1 MNKNVNIAIV
11 GLGQIGIYLYNE
23 LNIKKS
29 EIHKK
34 TGKRIKIVAISA
46 KNKNKKR
53 RFSISKKIFYKN
65 PLKIFEKEKIDIL
78 FECIGSSDGIS
89 KMLVEK
95 ALKNKV
101 NVITPNKALI
111 SKHGDNL
118 AKLAEK
124 NKVNLEFEASVAGG
138 IPILRTIKEGL
149 ATNKINKVYGILN
162 GTTNYI
168 LSEMENT
175 NEAFDKVLQKAQK
188 LGFAEP
194 GNPKLDLNGFDAF
207 AKIRILSAL
216 SFNGKISKNKCIMEG
231 IENIKLEDIKI
242 VNQLGLRIKLLGISE
257 IIDGKLFET
266 VHPSLVSKKTYI
278 GNVNGVMNA
287 VITEG
292 IPVGQS
298 VLQGEGAGPGPTSSS
313 LLSDLMSILRG
324 NIKFPFGISSKK
336 RKSIKP
342 FDTNNYTNSLYL
354 RFEVKDKQGVL
365 SSITNRLAKFKISV
379 DRIIQTPDKKNKKA
393 RIIIITHK
401 TKEIDAKKCLS
412 IFKNN
417 KNILKFPTLI
427 RLYNYW
433 KFILKY
439 LKSYFLFFL

>member
-11 GLGQIGIYLYNE
+11 GLGQIGNYLYNE
-23 LNIKKS
+23 LNLKKK
-29 EIHKK
+29 EIEKK
-34 TGKRIKIVAISA
+34 TGKKIKIVAISA
-46 KNKNKKR
+46 RNKNKIRK
-53 RFSISKKIFYKN
+53 FSISKKIFYKD
-65 PLKIFEKEKIDIL
+65 PLKIIEEKKIDIL

-89 KMLVEK
+89 KKLVEK
-95 ALKNKV
+95 ALTNKIH
-101 NVITPNKALI
+101 VITPNKALI

-149 ATNKINKVYGILN
+149 ATNKIIKVYGILN

-168 LSEMENT
+168 LTEMETT
-175 NEAFDKVLQKAQK
+175 NQTFDKVLQKAQK

-207 AKIRILSAL
+207 AKIKILSAL
-216 SFNGKISKNKCIMEG
+216 SFNGKISNNKCIMEG
-231 IENIKLEDIKI
+231 IENIKLADIKI
-242 VNQLGLRIKLLGISE
+242 ASQLGLRIKLLGITE
-257 IIDGKLFET
+257 LIDGKLFET
-266 VHPSLVSKKTYI
+266 VHPCLVSKKTYI

-292 IPVGQS
+292 KPVGQS

-324 NIKFPFGISSKK
+324 NIKFPFGLSSKR
-336 RKSIKP
+336 RKFLKP
-342 FDTNNYTNSLYL
+342 FDSNNYTNSLYL

-365 SSITNRLAKFKISV
+365 SYITNRLAKFKISV
-379 DRIIQTPDKKNKKA
+379 DRIIQTPDKKNKTA

-401 TKEIDAKKCLS
+401 TSEINAKKCLS

-417 KNILKFPTLI
+417 RNLLKFPTLI
-427 RLYNYW
+427 RLYN
-433 KFILKY
+433 
-439 LKSYFLFFL
+439 

>member
-1 MNKNVNIAIV
+1 MNKNINIALV
-11 GLGQIGIYLYNE
+11 GLGQVGIFLYNE
-23 LNIKKS
+23 LNSKKR
-29 EIHKK
+29 EIQIK
-34 TGKRIKIVAISA
+34 TGKRINIVAISA

-53 RFSISKKIFYKN
+53 RFNIDKKIFYSN
-65 PLKIFEKEKIDIL
+65 PLKIFKEKKIDIL
-78 FECIGSSDGIS
+78 FECIGLSDGIS
-89 KMLVEK
+89 KKIVEY

-111 SKHGDNL
+111 AKHGDHL
-118 AKLAEK
+118 AKLAEM

-149 ATNKINKVYGILN
+149 ATNKIKKVYGILN

-168 LSEMENT
+168 LSEMENS
-175 NEAFDKVLQKAQK
+175 NESFEKVLKKAQV
-188 LGFAEP
+188 LGYAEP

-216 SFNGKISKNKCIMEG
+216 SFNIKISKSKCIMEG

-242 VNQLGLRIKLLGISE
+242 ANQLGLRIKLLGISE
-257 IIDGKLFET
+257 IINNQLFET
-266 VHPSLVSKKTYI
+266 VHPCLVSKNSYI

-292 IPVGQS
+292 KPVGQS
-298 VLQGEGAGPGPTSSS
+298 ILQGEGAGPGPTSSS
-313 LLSDLMSILRG
+313 LLSDLLSILRG
-324 NIKFPFGISSKK
+324 NIKPPFGISYNK

-342 FDTNNYTNSLYL
+342 FNNQNYSNSLYL

-365 SSITNRLAKFKISV
+365 SLITNRLSKFKISV
-379 DRIIQTPDKKNKKA
+379 KRIIQTPDKKNKKA
-393 RIIIITHK
+393 TIVIISHK
-401 TKEIDAKKCLS
+401 TTEKNIKNCLS
-412 IFKNN
+412 IFKKN

-427 RLYNYW
+427 RLYN
-433 KFILKY
+433 
-439 LKSYFLFFL
+439 

>member
-1 MNKNVNIAIV
+1 MNRNINIALV
-11 GLGQIGIYLYNE
+11 GLGQVGIFLYNE
-23 LNIKKS
+23 LISKKR
-29 EIHKK
+29 EIETK
-34 TGKRIKIVAISA
+34 TGKRINIVAISA

-53 RFSISKKIFYKN
+53 RFNIDKKIFYSN
-65 PLKIFEKEKIDIL
+65 PLKIFKEEKIDIL
-78 FECIGSSDGIS
+78 FECIGLSDGIS
-89 KMLVEK
+89 KKIVEH

-111 SKHGDNL
+111 AKHGDYL
-118 AKLAEK
+118 AKLAEM

-149 ATNKINKVYGILN
+149 ATNTIKKVYGVLN

-168 LSEMENT
+168 LSEMENS
-175 NEAFDKVLQKAQK
+175 NESFEKVLKKAQV
-188 LGFAEP
+188 LGYAEP

-216 SFNGKISKNKCIMEG
+216 SFNIKISKSKCIMEG

-242 VNQLGLRIKLLGISE
+242 ANQLGLRIKLLGISE
-257 IIDGKLFET
+257 IINNQLFET
-266 VHPSLVSKKTYI
+266 VHPCLVSKNSYI

-292 IPVGQS
+292 KPVGQS
-298 VLQGEGAGPGPTSSS
+298 ILQGEGAGPGPTSSS
-313 LLSDLMSILRG
+313 LLSDLLSILRG
-324 NIKFPFGISSKK
+324 NIKPPFGISYNK

-342 FDTNNYTNSLYL
+342 FNNQNYSNSLYL

-365 SSITNRLAKFKISV
+365 SLITNRLSKFKISV
-379 DRIIQTPDKKNKKA
+379 KRIIQTPDKKNKKA
-393 RIIIITHK
+393 TIVIISHK
-401 TKEIDAKKCLS
+401 TTEKNIKNCLS
-412 IFKNN
+412 IFKKN

-427 RLYNYW
+427 RLYN
-433 KFILKY
+433 
-439 LKSYFLFFL
+439 